1 MIGAM
6 RALWL
11 LILAG
16 LPLAGPAHSQ
26 PQPPL
31 AEKRPFVVKS
41 PHGERS
47 DDYHWLR
54 DDDPQAKRPEILR
67 YLEAENRYTEAV
79 LAPLRGLRE
88 RLTQEMAARVRPDE
102 SSVPVYERG
111 WWLWRQYE
119 SGVQHP
125 RLMRRR
131 GTAEGPD
138 PAARAEV
145 LLDLPQQAIAQRY
158 YALGQA
164 RLSPDGQ
171 WLAWTEDV
179 VGRGAHDLYIQNL
192 STRRLQPE
200 RLSGV
205 LEGFA
210 WAADSR
216 TVFYVRQDPVTLHSG
231 AVWRHQRGSPATA
244 DTLVH
249 DEADKTL
256 FVEVRPSASRRQV
269 LIDIHGSDTAE
280 LRAVPADAP
289 QQPARVVFARRAGV
303 RLHAD
308 HAGGRWLLRTN
319 EGATEFRL
327 VAAPEKDPDQ
337 RAGWRTLVPVREGVA
352 LGAFEAFDHAIVVEE
367 SAQGRPRVR
376 LLAPDGSERRVVE
389 PPEAGMVGL
398 GENRDPSAAQVQLV
412 LQSLV
417 RPPAIVDVQLAS
429 GRETL
434 RRQERVPG
442 QDLALYRS
450 QLLWARARDGAQVP
464 VTLAWRSD
472 RARRDGGAPL
482 LIEAYGAYGDP
493 YEPEFGAHRLSLLDR
508 GFVIAIAHVRGGG
521 ELGQAWYEAGRNL
534 HKRRSFEDFMAVA
547 DHLVEQR
554 WAATDKL
561 FGQGASAGGLLLA
574 VVANEAGARFRGLA
588 LDVPFVDVLTTMLD
602 PTLPLTANE
611 WGEWGDPRE
620 KAAYERMRAWSPYDN
635 IGARA
640 YPAMLVTTAL
650 WDSRV
655 QVHEPAKYVARLRA
669 ARTDRNPLLLHV
681 EMQGGHAGAVGRLE
695 QPRHWAREYAFFL
708 DLAGLAGTAAEA
720 LPGAAAA
727 AAAPPAAASAVPP
740 GDTLRSIR
748 LTR

>member
-1 MIGAM
+1 M

-16 LPLAGPAHSQ
+16 LPLAGPAYSQ

-41 PHGERS
+41 PHGDRS

-67 YLEAENRYTEAV
+67 HLEAENRYTEAQ
-79 LAPLRGLRE
+79 LAPLRHLRE

-131 GTAEGPD
+131 GTPEGPD

-179 VGRGAHDLYIQNL
+179 VGRGAYDLYIQNL

-200 RLSGV
+200 RIGGV

-231 AVWRHQRGSPATA
+231 AVWRHQRGSPAAA
-244 DTLVH
+244 DGLVH

-256 FVEVRPSASRRQV
+256 FVEVRPSASQRQV

-289 QQPARVVFARRAGV
+289 LQPARVVFARRAGV
-303 RLHAD
+303 RLHAE

-327 VAAPEKDPDQ
+327 VEAPEKNPDQ
-337 RAGWRTLVPVREGVA
+337 RSAWRTLVPVREGVA
-352 LGAFEAFDHAIVVEE
+352 LGAFEAFDNAIVVEE
-367 SAQGRPRVR
+367 WAQGRPRVR

-389 PPEAGMVGL
+389 PPDGGMVGL
-398 GENRDPSAAQVQLV
+398 GENRDPAAAQVQLV

-417 RPPAIVDVQLAS
+417 RPPAVVDVQLAS

-450 QLLWARARDGAQVP
+450 QRLWARARDGAQVP
-464 VTLAWRSD
+464 VTLAWRGD
-472 RARRDGGAPL
+472 RVRREGSAPL

-521 ELGQAWYEAGRNL
+521 ELGQAWYEAGRNA
-534 HKRRSFEDFMAVA
+534 HKRHGFEDFVDVA
-547 DHLVEQR
+547 DHLVAER
-554 WAATDKL
+554 WAAPDKL

-620 KAAYERMRAWSPYDN
+620 KAAYERMRGWSPYDN
-635 IGARA
+635 IGARE

-669 ARTDRNPLLLHV
+669 LKTDRNPLLLHV

-695 QPRHWAREYAFFL
+695 QPRHWARQYAFFL
-708 DLAGLAGTAAEA
+708 DLAGLGAAGAEA

-727 AAAPPAAASAVPP
+727 VPPAAASAVPP